1 MTVFNSQSLVQV
13 GGRWNEVKQ
22 TLEHPFQVGP
32 AQALNKLTLFLQG
45 VLTGISYNGLRPLD
59 LALDKSDRIRVRG
72 GVKALKSIPFNYKA
86 LNPDLFV
93 DSVIKST
100 ELVHDGS
107 GMLTASLPARSRSTQ
122 L

>member
-1 MTVFNSQSLVQV
+1 MFNSQSLVQV

-100 ELVHDGS
+100 ELYIHDGS
-107 GMLTASLPARSRSTQ
+107 GMLTACLPARSRSTQ